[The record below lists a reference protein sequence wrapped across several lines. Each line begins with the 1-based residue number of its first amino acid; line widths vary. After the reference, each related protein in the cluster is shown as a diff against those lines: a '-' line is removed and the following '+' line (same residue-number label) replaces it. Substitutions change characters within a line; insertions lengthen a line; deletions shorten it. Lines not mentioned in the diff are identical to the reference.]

1 MPFYCGRRQWL
12 GGIAQ
17 TTSTTTS
24 RHLRLRTTTGAPAFV
39 GREPDSK
46 VSFARGCPRAA
57 RDIYVTRGTP
67 SLVALQSLP
76 VVLTKIALPRCLWVQ
91 ETRC

>member
-1 MPFYCGRRQWL
+1 MPNSCGRRQWL

-24 RHLRLRTTTGAPAFV
+24 RHLGLRTTTGAPASV

-46 VSFARGCPRAA
+46 VSFATGAHGL
-57 RDIYVTRGTP
+57 RDHQSDAGTP

-76 VVLTKIALPRCLWVQ
+76 VVLTKIALPRCHWVQ
-91 ETRC
+91 ETLS